1 MPKLSDREKWAQQ
14 TGRPKEEYPG
24 SKKSSSKSSS
34 SKSSDYSSFM
44 VDTKPIEKAYN
55 TATESYLTE
64 LSALKPR
71 YEQLYQQLEAQKVLQ
86 AEKDTALSAE
96 EQTLQKANIAKR
108 GIAVDDTNQF
118 YTGERT
124 KLQGQQNVRDRETA
138 LGFAGKRLEIGG
150 AESADTREI
159 NTAIANIGLSKANK
173 IAEIVDRN
181 KTTLY
186 NLEKDKKAREQWEK
200 TFEYTK
206 SKDEADRALEKYKA
220 SQTASTATSGGTV
233 LADIQD
239 ILLGS
244 RGKDGKVDPGKYLEQ
259 RANYLRKV
267 KGASVSD
274 YDKQFGGLLS
284 PQEQIR
290 LGITQGEIDDKTG
303 KVIKYDKDG
312 RAYVDA

>member
-1 MPKLSDREKWAQQ
+1 MAKLSGREKWAQQ

-24 SKKSSSKSSS
+24 SKKSSS
-34 SKSSDYSSFM
+34 SKTKTPDYSSFM
-44 VDTKPIEKAYN
+44 VDTKPIEKAYS

-96 EQTLQKANIAKR
+96 EGTLQKQNIAKR

-118 YTGERT
+118 FTGERS
-124 KLQGQQNVRDRETA
+124 KLQVQQNVRDRETA

-173 IAEIVDRN
+173 IADIVDRN

-186 NLEKDKKAREQWEK
+186 NLEKDKKAKEQWEK
-200 TFEYTK
+200 TFAYTK

-220 SQTASTATSGGTV
+220 NQTASTATTGGSV

-239 ILLGS
+239 VLLKS
-244 RGKDGKVDPGKYLEQ
+244 RGKDGKIDPGKYLEE
-259 RANYLRKV
+259 RSNYLRKV
-267 KGASVSD
+267 KGASVTD